1 MKKVSIICT
10 SYNNTIISKHMTQ
23 ACLANITAYTDP
35 KLYELILVDPKSDP
49 HFSPTD
55 YDNYHAI
62 KIDKWLKP
70 DPDPGYAS
78 CLNLAAK
85 EAEGEYLVFVQNDAF
100 VEKGW
105 LEGLLK
111 YLEGGYDLVWP
122 DQTPRT
128 YEDIQRIDKLDW
140 FEDAALHG
148 WRDEGIFAIKKEVW
162 DKVGGYKDGFSLLAQ
177 REFIERSGQFN
188 IKWVDICKVRFTH
201 MMAGSNVQLQLDDPK
216 EYDKRMRKDAKIL
229 NG

>member
-1 MKKVSIICT
+1 MKKVSIIVT

-35 KLYELILVDPKSDP
+35 SLYELILIDPVSKPHWDP
-49 HFSPTD
+49 SD
-55 YDNYHAI
+55 YDNYHVI
-62 KIDKWLKP
+62 KIDKCLKP
-70 DPDPGYAS
+70 NPDPGYAS
-78 CLNLAAK
+78 CINLGAK

-100 VEKGW
+100 VERGW

-111 YLEGGYDLVWP
+111 YFEGGYDLVWP
-122 DQTPRT
+122 DQTPRR

-140 FEDAALHG
+140 FEEEALHG
-148 WRDEGIFAIKKEVW
+148 WRDEGIFAITREAW
-162 DKVGGYKDGFSLLAQ
+162 DKVGGYKDGFTLLAQ
-177 REFIERSGQFN
+177 AEFLKRLQG
-188 IKWVDICKVRFTH
+188 IKFVDICKVRFTH
-201 MMAGSNVQLQLDDPK
+201 LMAGSNVQLQLDNPK